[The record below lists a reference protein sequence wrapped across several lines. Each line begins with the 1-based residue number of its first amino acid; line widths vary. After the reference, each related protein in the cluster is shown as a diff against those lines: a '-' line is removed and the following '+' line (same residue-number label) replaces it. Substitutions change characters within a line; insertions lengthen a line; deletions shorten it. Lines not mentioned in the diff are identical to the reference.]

1 MYSNNEALISERSGM
16 QGLVT
21 AEVTVRFRLAE
32 VAVGR
37 VGRSRL
43 YTHQAGG
50 SSNVHVAVLLYDTW
64 V

>member
-1 MYSNNEALISERSGM
+1 M
-16 QGLVT
+16 QGFVT